1 MWVVEVD
8 IVLRSSTE
16 EQRFREGPGVE
27 GSHLGYANER
37 GGGGLRSGRVEAPL
51 GLWPEA
57 QPTCP
62 GG

>member
-1 MWVVEVD
+1 MG

-16 EQRFREGPGVE
+16 EQRFREGMGVE
-27 GSHLGYANER
+27 GSRSGYASER
-37 GGGGLRSGRVEAPL
+37 RGEGLRPGQAEAPL

-57 QPTCP
+57 RPTCP